1 MHTKQEFLVPVVS
14 CCQTG
19 DAQLYTVSQKRLPF
33 YFLTFK
39 SNMSQF

>member
-14 CCQTG
+14 CCRTG

-33 YFLTFK
+33 LTFK